1 MAESPDAL
9 LEQAARAIYA
19 KYPDRQPWDGDS
31 YAFGENP
38 GGYRTELARGQARA
52 VLEAVAPAIAANAL
66 RDAGREWAEG
76 AWQDAYAAFP
86 VEDDISS
93 VQAAEK
99 WLNERADQITK
110 EES

>member
-9 LEQAARAIYA
+9 LEQVARAIYA

-38 GGYRTELARGQARA
+38 GGYRTELARSQARS
-52 VLEAVAPAIAANAL
+52 VLDAVAPAIRAQAL
-66 RDAGREWAEG
+66 RDAADQLEADCDASPLPCFCTG
-76 AWQDAYAAFP
+76 AP
-86 VEDDISS
+86 R
-93 VQAAEK
+93 
-99 WLNERADQITK
+99 LRERAGQIHPK